1 METLRGIVQ
10 RLIYQN
16 ETNTYCVFLLED
28 YNEERT
34 VCTANLEAPKEGDD
48 LELSGRYITHKKY
61 GRQFEAATL
70 ERLKPDTLY
79 GAKQYLLNLG
89 VKGLGE
95 KSIDKIIAYFEEAL
109 LTILRSED
117 PAELLEVPN
126 LRKSVKEELYNVM
139 RGEGL
144 LQEINRFLEKAGLTS
159 RWSRLLYT
167 TYYGG
172 ATIDVLRDN
181 PFRLLDIDGAIT
193 FSMCDT
199 LRNSLGIE
207 PNDERRIE
215 AAIIYTL
222 RNIGDNGHS
231 CMPADELIGIV
242 FDMLGGFADEI
253 AARLEELLDY
263 GQIVATDYEG
273 LLYIYSP
280 SIYNAESEAA
290 YLTQNLMADS
300 DVISLDLESFVE
312 AFEAKKDLHLGDAQ
326 KEAIGLALQNKIS
339 LITGGPGTGKTTIIQ
354 ALVEAFQQTPQ
365 NRILLCAPTGR
376 AAKRLTE
383 ATGYEATTIHRM
395 LMPVQGSDSYEFT
408 KNEDDLLEAD
418 VIIVDEASMLNVQLY
433 YSLMA
438 AIPENA
444 YVVIV
449 GDVDQLPP
457 IGAGFILRDLLD
469 SQIIPSVRLNTIFRQ
484 KEGNRIVTNAHD
496 INKGDM
502 PKLTAQGEFSF
513 IEVHSVTDMMHRV
526 VALYKEALA
535 QSDDELDVQII
546 SPMRRGV
553 AGSLAI
559 SKTIQQAINPAASTR
574 SEVKL
579 NGQIYRVG
587 DKVIQVLNNYDLEVF
602 NGEIGVIFSISK
614 TEVCIRFMDK
624 EVHVPMEDMS
634 SFMLAYAITVH
645 KSQGSEYG
653 TVIIPFIPTYR
664 QMLQRNLL
672 YTAVTRARNKVI
684 LVGTKSAVQKAVS
697 TQSGTTRYTLFKERL
712 QGLV

>member
-79 GAKQYLLNLG
+79 GAKQYLINLG

-95 KSIDKIIAYFEEAL
+95 KSVDKIIAYFEEAL
-109 LTILRSED
+109 LDILRAED
-117 PAELLEVPN
+117 PEALLEVPG
-126 LRKSVKEELYNVM
+126 LRKSVKEELYNAL

-144 LQEINRFLEKAGLTS
+144 LQEINRFLEKVGLSS
-159 RWSRLLYT
+159 RWSRTLYT
-167 TYYGG
+167 TYGG
-172 ATIDVLRDN
+172 AAIDVLRDN
-181 PFRLLDIDGAIT
+181 PFRLMEVDGSIP

-215 AAIIYTL
+215 AAILYTL
-222 RNIGDNGHS
+222 KNIGDNGHS
-231 CMPADELIGIV
+231 CMPADELIGMV
-242 FDMLGGFADEI
+242 FDMLGGFADEV
-253 AARLEELLDY
+253 AARLEELLDI
-263 GQIVATDYEG
+263 GQIVATDYDG

-280 SIYNAESEAA
+280 NIYNAESDAA

-300 DVISLDLESFVE
+300 DVITLDLESFI
-312 AFEAKKDLHLGDAQ
+312 AGFEVKKGLQLGDAQ
-326 KEAIGLALQNKIS
+326 KEAIALALQNKIS

-395 LMPVQGSDSYEFT
+395 LMPIQGSDSYEFT

-433 YSLMA
+433 YSLLA

-484 KEGNRIVTNAHD
+484 KEGNRIVTNAHE

-502 PKLTAQGEFSF
+502 PELTSEGEFRF
-513 IEVHSVTDMMHRV
+513 VEVHSVTDMMHRV
-526 VALYKEALA
+526 VALYREALA
-535 QSDDELDVQII
+535 ECDDELDVQII
-546 SPMRRGV
+546 SPMRRGG
-553 AGSLAI
+553 AGSVAI
-559 SKTIQQAINPAASTR
+559 SKTVQAAVNPQVATR
-574 SEVKL
+574 SAVKI
-579 NGQIYRVG
+579 NGQTYRVG
-587 DKVIQVLNNYDLEVF
+587 DKVIQVLNNYELEVF

-653 TVIIPFIPTYR
+653 TVIIPFIPTYH

-684 LVGTKSAVQKAVS
+684 LVGTKSAVQRAVT

-712 QGLV
+712 QGLI

>member
-95 KSIDKIIAYFEEAL
+95 KSIDKIIAYFEAAL

-126 LRKSVKEELYNVM
+126 LRKSVKEELYNAM

-167 TYYGG
+167 TYGG

-215 AAIIYTL
+215 AAIIYAL

-231 CMPADELIGIV
+231 CMPADELIGMV

-469 SQIIPSVRLNTIFRQ
+469 SQIIPSVRLKTIFRQ

-502 PKLTAQGEFSF
+502 PELTAQGEFSF

-684 LVGTKSAVQKAVS
+684 LVGTKSAVQKAVR